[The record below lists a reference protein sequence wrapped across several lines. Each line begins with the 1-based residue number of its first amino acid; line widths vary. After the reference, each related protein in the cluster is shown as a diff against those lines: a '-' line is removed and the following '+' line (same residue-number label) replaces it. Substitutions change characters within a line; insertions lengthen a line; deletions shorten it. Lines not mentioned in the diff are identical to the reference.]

1 MKQNIPTKLEA
12 DVICAIANEAPEI
25 SNIISEQFKNR
36 VIVENKVFPSGFY
49 IKYEIKD
56 NIPPIDDT
64 ESKVLGNV
72 GAKIPDLKYGM
83 GFALFMK
90 DGYISSLEGYTY
102 NEEPLPAD
110 LQKYELYY
118 L

>member
-12 DVICAIANEAPEI
+12 DVICAIASETPMI

-72 GAKIPDLKYGM
+72 GAKFSDLKN
-83 GFALFMK
+83 
-90 DGYISSLEGYTY
+90 GYISSLEGYTY

>member
-12 DVICAIANEAPEI
+12 DVICAIASETPMI
-25 SNIISEQFKNR
+25 SKLILDQFKNR
-36 VIVENKVFPSGFY
+36 IITKHEVYPSGFY
-49 IKYEIKD
+49 IQYEIK
-56 NIPPIDDT
+56 NAQPIDNMKSD
-64 ESKVLGNV
+64 VLGEV
-72 GAKIPDLKYGM
+72 GAIFPNLKYGM
-83 GFALFMK
+83 GFALFIK